1 MLKSCEQISL
11 LLCANKISSKAK
23 IVTTPGRVSIP
34 TNVEPKYS
42 GSGQLLAG
50 ACSASTDYTLVNAG
64 ATVYAAGVVG
74 CNGNRPECCP
84 WKVGEMGSAG
94 GAAPAGGT
102 EDQSK
107 NRVGV
112 DFPQPEDNAQAVLA
126 GCAQDYY
133 SVSGGCCPVGYWPF
147 TAAVGGQTPCY
158 SEVNRMTV
166 GTVTVGAEDEK
177 AKDTSKPTSAVVNI
191 VWSMRYQVEDTSSG
205 GLSTGA
211 KAGIGA
217 GVGIVAIAL
226 IGLGA
231 WFFWR
236 RRKSKKQSGEK
247 PTTAAVAA
255 AAVPPQADPL
265 PPKQPEQVIQQQHMM
280 PQQGYFPPGQLA
292 PGQLPPGQYP
302 PGTVFMPTPGAPL
315 PSDQM
320 SYATNMT
327 VLSRSTLMPQ
337 HTGASMGAMS
347 DLSSQNQQQ
356 QYYAFAA
363 PHQQQSGSPP
373 PQIQPV
379 PGTVPSPPP
388 QAQQQQQFGP
398 PQTGPISSRELQGQ
412 QQQFAH
418 PQAGPGSPQEL
429 QGQQFSPQ
437 QTGPGSPQE
446 LHGQQQFAP
455 QQMVWDQ
462 NAGGY
467 VLPQQQVQQFYQPQQ
482 QLPPPQQPQ
491 Q

>member
-1 MLKSCEQISL
+1 MLVPAPAPPAITPPPNLARAVYGQLLAARQVDWGGLTGYNRDPYGGKCSSMLYSCTTAYTDVNNYIQDCYCNYGMGLLDCYYDKMGTCASQLYGTGEWRNYQTSFFSEHCGTIPPSAFAQIEAPSVVPL
-11 LLCANKISSKAK
+11 SFTKAK
-23 IVTTPGRVSIP
+23 IVTTPGRVAIP

-102 EDQSK
+102 EDQGK

-112 DFPQPEDNAQAVLA
+112 DFPQPENNAQAVLS

-236 RRKSKKQSGEK
+236 RRKNKKQVGEK
-247 PTTAAVAA
+247 PATAAVAA

-265 PPKQPEQVIQQQHMM
+265 PPKQPEQVIQQQQMM
-280 PQQGYFPPGQLA
+280 PRQGYFPPGQLA
-292 PGQLPPGQYP
+292 PGHY
-302 PGTVFMPTPGAPL
+302 T
-315 PSDQM
+315 
-320 SYATNMT
+320 TNMA
-327 VLSRSTLMPQ
+327 VSPPSTLVPQ

-347 DLSSQNQQQ
+347 ELSSQNQQ
-356 QYYAFAA
+356 
-363 PHQQQSGSPP
+363 
-373 PQIQPV
+373 
-379 PGTVPSPPP
+379 
-388 QAQQQQQFGP
+388 
-398 PQTGPISSRELQGQ
+398 
-412 QQQFAH
+412 
-418 PQAGPGSPQEL
+418 
-429 QGQQFSPQ
+429 
-437 QTGPGSPQE
+437 
-446 LHGQQQFAP
+446 
-455 QQMVWDQ
+455 
-462 NAGGY
+462 
-467 VLPQQQVQQFYQPQQ
+467 
-482 QLPPPQQPQ
+482 
-491 Q
+491 